1 MAQHPGN
8 TSHTPGANVGMPLVP
23 TALNQKNKLRSS
35 VDVGF
40 GAIKATLP
48 KPLPVPGTTR

>member
-1 MAQHPGN
+1 MALHPGN

-40 GAIKATLP
+40 GAIKAALP